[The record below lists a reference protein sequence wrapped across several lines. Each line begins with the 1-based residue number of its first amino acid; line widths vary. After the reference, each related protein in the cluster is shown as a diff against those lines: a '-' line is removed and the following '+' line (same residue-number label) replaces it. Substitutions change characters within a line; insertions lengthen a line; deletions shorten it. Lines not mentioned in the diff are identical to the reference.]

1 MCLEF
6 VLCCLFFT
14 GVFGDAGEVTVSVME
29 GDSLTLHTEDT
40 EIKRHVTIKW
50 KYGPREMVIAEVNG
64 RVPSFSTYDGD
75 HERFKDRLKLDYETG
90 DLTITDI
97 RPDHSGL
104 YKLQVISNRVSYKKY
119 IVTVYA
125 SLPVP
130 VISRDSSQCLSP
142 ERTSVSNCSV
152 LCSVMNVSHGVSLSW
167 YKEKSLLSSINVSDL
182 NIRLS
187 LPLEVE
193 YQDTNTYRCVINN
206 PITNITQHLDINQ
219 LCHPKSACLPVP
231 VISRDSSQCSS
242 SSVSNCSLS
251 CSVLNVTDVSL
262 SWYKGNRLLSS
273 ISVSDLNIRLSLPL
287 EVEYQDANTYSC
299 VVNNSVTS
307 QTQHVGPDVCRPCSG
322 RVHCCGFTEIV
333 IRLVISS
340 LVVVATVAV
349 LVYDVRSSGD
359 GQKKSRSHQSNAV
372 ESHAL
377 TLVLEINAQESH

>member
-119 IVTVYA
+119 IVTVY
-125 SLPVP
+125 
-130 VISRDSSQCLSP
+130 
-142 ERTSVSNCSV
+142 
-152 LCSVMNVSHGVSLSW
+152 VMNVSHGVSLSW